1 MGVRRSGGEC
11 GVLRGVV
18 VRMGVRRSGV
28 LRGVV
33 VRMGVRWSGGVCGV
47 LRGVERLL
55 CRGAHISGRVLEPL
69 GGQIRF
75 ASCACFL
82 AAFDLSCWSFACRCP
97 RSCWLLELLEEP
109 GVGTAADE
117 LLGVGTAADELLGV
131 SIAADELPSVSIAA
145 DELLGVE
152 LLELLVLSVGT
163 AVVELLGLGSAAGVA
178 FCGRIA
184 PECR

>member
-117 LLGVGTAADELLGV
+117 LLGVGTAAK
-131 SIAADELPSVSIAA
+131 
-145 DELLGVE
+145 
-152 LLELLVLSVGT
+152 
-163 AVVELLGLGSAAGVA
+163 
-178 FCGRIA
+178 R
-184 PECR
+184 